1 MIIEH
6 NLDVIKTADYVIDM
20 GPEGGDRGGLVVAT
34 GTPEE
39 VAEVPESY
47 TGQFLK
53 NIFAVEKA

>member
-1 MIIEH
+1 
-6 NLDVIKTADYVIDM
+6 
-20 GPEGGDRGGLVVAT
+20 VAA

-53 NIFAVEKA
+53 QVLADPRGRIHALKVDA

>member
-1 MIIEH
+1 MCGSW
-6 NLDVIKTADYVIDM
+6 LVIAS
-20 GPEGGDRGGLVVAT
+20 

-53 NIFAVEKA
+53 DYLPRQHSEARLAQSDNMG